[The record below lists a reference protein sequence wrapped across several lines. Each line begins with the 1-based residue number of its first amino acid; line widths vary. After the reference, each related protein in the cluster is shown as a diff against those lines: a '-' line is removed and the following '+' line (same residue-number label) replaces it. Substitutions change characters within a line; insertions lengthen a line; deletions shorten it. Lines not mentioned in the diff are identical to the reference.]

1 MFETETNLSLAW
13 RGFPENNY
21 IYFLVRAFIVPMATS
36 VGLEASGR
44 PASGPSTCH
53 GRATI
58 RVCNLIQNIQNDN
71 SPILSSHSRLLVDW
85 EFF

>member
-1 MFETETNLSLAW
+1 VFETETNLSLAW

-44 PASGPSTCH
+44 PGPA
-53 GRATI
+53 RATDGPQ
-58 RVCNLIQNIQNDN
+58 LE
-71 SPILSSHSRLLVDW
+71 SAT
-85 EFF
+85 